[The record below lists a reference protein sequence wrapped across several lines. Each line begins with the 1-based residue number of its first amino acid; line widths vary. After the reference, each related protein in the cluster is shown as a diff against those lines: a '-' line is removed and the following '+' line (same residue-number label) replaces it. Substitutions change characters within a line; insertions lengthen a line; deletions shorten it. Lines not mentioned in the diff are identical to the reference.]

1 MGVLLN
7 AAVPVKEDV
16 IIEMED
22 ILGDAVAAKDA
33 AETAAI
39 SGARR
44 FDTKQ
49 DMLDDSSSLYVGS
62 VIIIKDRGYA
72 QYVSM
77 PVGAALLD
85 GDIALNT
92 GVIAQ
97 LQIKPVNDLRWWGD
111 LNAVNLQ
118 AALDRTQ
125 TSSSLV
131 AAGGETISCEGLDV
145 PIEQGIN
152 FNAGNNIKGGNFRA
166 VSSFWDNNVV
176 DVLNGVVGI
185 PMFSIANVR
194 GCKFTDFVIDGGI
207 TTNTSGAPAILVDD
221 SNNTTVENFNI
232 LHHDHYGVWFKTK
245 AGQSSIRAGV
255 IGQWVFGDIGANDP
269 IYQTAFN
276 CAIDTADVMVSD
288 MTSFG
293 GLWQFSFN
301 NVFHLQVNNIHPWC
315 AGANKNGVLITQN
328 TSAVILNGV
337 YSDGVDIYNY
347 SKNVKIVQDLGT
359 IGQFNSARVR
369 LFAPEADFTGSGI
382 KVETMSGD
390 FNNAPA
396 EKIVF
401 EDGDFNWAYR
411 KECIIQSMGI
421 TDTARP
427 YVGRAIKAG
436 IETHNV
442 GATQELFLTNAKAE
456 YNVISDRIRS
466 GFNVIGINSSG
477 SGFRTGYST
486 TTDGTGTPTWGT
498 RIGEFWSTAANGINF
513 GDANDQ
519 YIGGGGL
526 RVRTISDW
534 GTGTFGA
541 EVQLWATPVNNTVPM
556 VAFTANTSEFKAG
569 VDATQNLGS
578 ASRRFDDG
586 FFVNTPVGS
595 SDERLKLL
603 DDITDVEKAVASK
616 IKIAIKKFRW
626 NDAIDKK
633 GNGARIHFGVGA
645 QTVVAIFSE
654 YGLNPNDYALLC
666 YDEWDNEYIEHAAEL
681 DDEGYI
687 IKEAYTEHSVVA
699 GNRYGI
705 RYSELAMFI
714 ISAM

>member
-1 MGVLLN
+1 MGKTMASINLSGILTNAFLGVDVGGVMLFTQLSNTGDTVASTEVKLIIPPDGSYNIDLNFGRIRIDYTTDFTKRYIAEVIVDINSTATTIPELLN

-207 TTNTSGAPAILVDD
+207 TTRILIYY
-221 SNNTTVENFNI
+221 TMIITV
-232 LHHDHYGVWFKTK
+232 YGSKLK
-245 AGQSSIRAGV
+245 Q
-255 IGQWVFGDIGANDP
+255 
-269 IYQTAFN
+269 
-276 CAIDTADVMVSD
+276 VSH
-288 MTSFG
+288 
-293 GLWQFSFN
+293 Q
-301 NVFHLQVNNIHPWC
+301 
-315 AGANKNGVLITQN
+315 
-328 TSAVILNGV
+328 
-337 YSDGVDIYNY
+337 
-347 SKNVKIVQDLGT
+347 
-359 IGQFNSARVR
+359 
-369 LFAPEADFTGSGI
+369 
-382 KVETMSGD
+382 
-390 FNNAPA
+390 
-396 EKIVF
+396 
-401 EDGDFNWAYR
+401 
-411 KECIIQSMGI
+411 
-421 TDTARP
+421 
-427 YVGRAIKAG
+427 
-436 IETHNV
+436 
-442 GATQELFLTNAKAE
+442 
-456 YNVISDRIRS
+456 
-466 GFNVIGINSSG
+466 
-477 SGFRTGYST
+477 
-486 TTDGTGTPTWGT
+486 
-498 RIGEFWSTAANGINF
+498 
-513 GDANDQ
+513 
-519 YIGGGGL
+519 
-526 RVRTISDW
+526 
-534 GTGTFGA
+534 
-541 EVQLWATPVNNTVPM
+541 
-556 VAFTANTSEFKAG
+556 
-569 VDATQNLGS
+569 
-578 ASRRFDDG
+578 
-586 FFVNTPVGS
+586 
-595 SDERLKLL
+595 
-603 DDITDVEKAVASK
+603 
-616 IKIAIKKFRW
+616 
-626 NDAIDKK
+626 
-633 GNGARIHFGVGA
+633 
-645 QTVVAIFSE
+645 
-654 YGLNPNDYALLC
+654 
-666 YDEWDNEYIEHAAEL
+666 
-681 DDEGYI
+681 
-687 IKEAYTEHSVVA
+687 
-699 GNRYGI
+699 
-705 RYSELAMFI
+705 
-714 ISAM
+714 